1 MNKVAN
7 FFKSILPFLLV
18 IVLQFVLC
26 LVTNLIDVI
35 QAGGGAA
42 GIGNAFYN
50 TLLGSYGEA
59 IPSPY
64 FDVLYGALCILIFWL
79 WYRHSF
85 LVPFR
90 DKKRTD
96 VVRGFSFHTI
106 VAIIFLS
113 IGLYYVAD
121 FVVNTA
127 ANLQP
132 VWMDAYNALMT
143 DAGYQN
149 PSILLIVYSVVLA
162 PIAEELIFRGLIM
175 RYARYAL
182 PFWIANI
189 WQALLFGLYHGNFM
203 QGLYAFVIGL
213 FLGFVAHRGR
223 GIRYSIPV
231 HIVFNF
237 IGMFFSGLIGITLE
251 LSYPIA
257 ILCGVALTIFAVW
270 LFYTDFTPA
279 DENSPR
285 KRDRRSD

>member
-1 MNKVAN
+1 MNKAAN
-7 FFKSILPFLLV
+7 FFKSILPILLV
-18 IVLQFVLC
+18 IVLQFFLC
-26 LVTNLIDVI
+26 LLTNLIDAI
-35 QAGGGAA
+35 QAGSGAS

-50 TLLGSYGEA
+50 TLLGGYGES

-64 FDVLYGALCILIFWL
+64 FDVLYGILCILIFGI
-79 WYRHSF
+79 WYWGRF
-85 LVPFR
+85 IAPFR

-106 VAIIFLS
+106 IAILFLA

-121 FVVNTA
+121 LVVNVA
-127 ANLQP
+127 ATLHP
-132 VWMDAYNALMT
+132 AWMDAYNDLMN

-149 PSILLIVYSVVLA
+149 PSFWLILYSVVIA
-162 PIAEELIFRGLIM
+162 PVGEELIFRGLTM
-175 RYARYAL
+175 RYARIAL
-182 PFWIANI
+182 PFWLANI
-189 WQALLFGLYHGNFM
+189 WQALLFGLYHGNFL

-237 IGMFFSGLIGITLE
+237 LGLFFAGLIGLTLE

-279 DENSPR
+279 EEDSSRRENRPSE
-285 KRDRRSD
+285 

>member
-7 FFKSILPFLLV
+7 FFKSILPILLV
-18 IVLQFVLC
+18 IVLQFFLC
-26 LVTNLIDVI
+26 LLTNVIDVVRV
-35 QAGGGAA
+35 GGGLS

-64 FDVLYGALCILIFWL
+64 FDVLYGVLCIVIFGL
-79 WYRHSF
+79 WYRSSF
-85 LVPFR
+85 IVPYR

-106 VAIIFLS
+106 VSIVFLA

-121 FVVNTA
+121 LVVNA
-127 ANLQP
+127 AAALQP
-132 VWMDAYNALMT
+132 AWMDAYDALMN

-149 PSILLIVYSVVLA
+149 PSFLLIVYSVILA
-162 PIAEELIFRGLIM
+162 PIAEELIFRGLTM
-175 RYARYAL
+175 RYARIAL
-182 PFWIANI
+182 PFWLANI

-237 IGMFFSGLIGITLE
+237 IGLFFSGLIGITLE
-251 LSYPIA
+251 LNYPIA

-279 DENSPR
+279 EKKSRRRENRPPE
-285 KRDRRSD
+285 